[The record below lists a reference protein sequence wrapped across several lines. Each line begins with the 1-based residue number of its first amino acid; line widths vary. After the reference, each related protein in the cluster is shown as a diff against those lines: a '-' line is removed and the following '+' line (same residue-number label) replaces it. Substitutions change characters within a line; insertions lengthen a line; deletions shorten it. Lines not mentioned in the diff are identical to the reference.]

1 VSCWRRSASCPL
13 NAESALS
20 ESMRGSCIF
29 RQSGPNAHFPC
40 TYCVRTSLSFLVPY
54 LPSLSP
60 RPLSFCDLVTLS
72 PQSFPSSIR
81 LYKQSLPPKTHS
93 TKQEPASTHTHTH
106 THTHRLVEIF
116 AELHWRLSPHAV
128 IGVYAPHLISR
139 EY

>member
-1 VSCWRRSASCPL
+1 MNVHVVVIYAYAPTSKMSCSVTPSGIDARCSVSCWRRSASCPL

-60 RPLSFCDLVTLS
+60 PPLSFVTL
-72 PQSFPSSIR
+72 
-81 LYKQSLPPKTHS
+81 
-93 TKQEPASTHTHTH
+93 
-106 THTHRLVEIF
+106 
-116 AELHWRLSPHAV
+116 
-128 IGVYAPHLISR
+128 
-139 EY
+139 